1 MKKLSWKFLNSL
13 EELGL
18 LLKSTSEIIENEPNK
33 KIGLLEGTPGASW
46 LKSMLADKLTITT
59 SQRQE
64 TTRAGKGTITEKQEV

>member
-33 KIGLLEGTPGASW
+33 QKVNSL
-46 LKSMLADKLTITT
+46 
-59 SQRQE
+59 
-64 TTRAGKGTITEKQEV
+64 VC